1 MEIIAFFEA
10 QKEKNKNIIIDNTLS
25 EYKIWARKH
34 LELHTKLSYLAD
46 ETQCYKYWLSEDIPV
61 NKSILFEKYL
71 DCFSHI
77 INLGIYRHY
86 DSVQEIIIKPND
98 YCLSDQF
105 LNLFIDLNDLII
117 SPSEDHYITLIED
130 FISLGITL
138 GYSESKITEAFIS
151 I

>member
-1 MEIIAFFEA
+1 MEIKSFFEK
-10 QKEKNKNIIIDNTLS
+10 QREKNTKLNIDSNLS

-34 LELHTKLSYLAD
+34 LELHTKISHLAD
-46 ETQCYKYWLSEDIPV
+46 ETKCYKYWIEEVKELNNSD
-61 NKSILFEKYL
+61 LFIKYL
-71 DCFSHI
+71 DCFSSI
-77 INLGIYRHY
+77 ISMGIDRKY
-86 DSVQEIIIKPND
+86 DTVEEIQIKPND

-138 GYSESKITEAFIS
+138 GYSATQISESFLIL
-151 I
+151 